1 MGLEAHLTAEAEAA
15 KPEYLRQRP
24 KFYYYYEWCKKR
36 IHAHVSRPSLLS
48 REWVKRAAQL
58 ASMLQG
64 LEFAKMLSLTAVW
77 LLHARLLLP
86 TPSLVYAVPSAAG
99 ACNG

>member
-1 MGLEAHLTAEAEAA
+1 MGLEAHLAAEAEAA

-64 LEFAKMLSLTAVW
+64 LEFAKDAVAYGRMVASRTPAFAHPLPGLCSTLSC
-77 LLHARLLLP
+77 R
-86 TPSLVYAVPSAAG
+86 SL
-99 ACNG
+99 